1 MNQCIK
7 YVINYGI
14 MLGAMEE
21 KDKIPYI
28 RNTENHNTLSHYI
41 ICGLNKKLIHT
52 WF

>member
-14 MLGAMEE
+14 MLVAMEE

-28 RNTENHNTLSHYI
+28 RNTEITTHCLTTEYVV
-41 ICGLNKKLIHT
+41 
-52 WF
+52 